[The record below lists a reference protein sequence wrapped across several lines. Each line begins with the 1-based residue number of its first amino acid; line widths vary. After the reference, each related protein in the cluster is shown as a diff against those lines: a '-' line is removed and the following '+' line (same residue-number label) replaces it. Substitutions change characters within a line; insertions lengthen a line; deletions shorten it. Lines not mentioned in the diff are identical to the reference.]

1 MPRQKRSERGY
12 IADMERYMLIFL
24 VLAFLVIAFVLG
36 IRDKY
41 IARKYL
47 AGKLIRNYG
56 NPPAREY
63 KADDLD
69 HVDGYFKN
77 HPEDFQIDDIT
88 WNDLGMDGVYKRLN
102 YCLSAAG
109 EEYLYYLLRSPR
121 QADEFKNFEDQVE
134 FFQKNDEERRRIQ
147 TIFWEIG
154 NNSRYSIYDYINYLE
169 NISGAGNTV
178 HFVMIALMLAAI
190 GFCFVNFVVGF
201 IALAVLIVVQILS
214 YFRIKSEIDPYLV
227 TYSYIMRVIKS
238 IDAFSGIKDRVFEED
253 INELKGISREFA
265 SFKAGSSILLSSGG
279 ARSGSGDPLDIFK
292 DYWRMVTHTDLIKFN
307 QMYKQLME
315 KRDKLDRI
323 LEITGRIE
331 TGISVACFRASFEG
345 GYVIPEF
352 TGDSYVG
359 KDLYHP
365 LIDGAV
371 SNTIEAESGVLLTG
385 SNASGKSTFLK
396 TCAINTILAQSIHTV
411 LGTEYRAPFYRI
423 YSSMALKDDIS
434 MGESY
439 YIVEIKSIKRI
450 IDKAKTSGN
459 RVLCFVD
466 EVLRGTNTVERIAAS
481 TQILKSLMASGV
493 QCFAA
498 THDIE
503 LTSLLKETYE
513 MYHFEGDVTDN
524 DVKFDYKLKDGPATT
539 RNAIML
545 LKVLGYDENIVENAQ
560 KMADGFLESGS
571 WEQSTC

>member
-1 MPRQKRSERGY
+1 MEGY
-12 IADMERYMLIFL
+12 MIIFL
-24 VLAFLVIAFVLG
+24 VVCFIVIAFVLG
-36 IRDKY
+36 LRDKY
-41 IARKYL
+41 NARKYL
-47 AGKLIRNYG
+47 LSKLIKNYG

-69 HVDGYFKN
+69 HVAGFFKN
-77 HPEDFQIDDIT
+77 HPEDAQIDDIT

-121 QADEFKNFEDQVE
+121 QADDFKSFEDQVTFLQE
-134 FFQKNDEERRRIQ
+134 NDEDRRKIQ

-154 NNSRYSIYDYINYLE
+154 NNSRYSIYDYIDYLE
-169 NISGAGNTV
+169 NISGAGNTR
-178 HFVMIALMLAAI
+178 HFVMIALILAAI
-190 GFCFVNFVVGF
+190 GFCFVNFALGF
-201 IALAVLIVVQILS
+201 IALAILMLVQIVS
-214 YFRIKSEIDPYLV
+214 YFRIKSDITPYLV
-227 TYSYIMRVIKS
+227 TYGYVMRVIKS
-238 IDAFSGIKDRVFEED
+238 IDKFSGIRAEVFSED
-253 INELKGISREFA
+253 IRELNAISKEFS
-265 SFKAGSSILLSSGG
+265 SFRAGSSILLTSAQTNSSGNPV
-279 ARSGSGDPLDIFK
+279 DLLLDYI
-292 DYWRMVTHTDLIKFN
+292 RMVTHIDLIKFN
-307 QMYKQLME
+307 QMYKQLMA
-315 KRDKLDRI
+315 KRDRLDKI

-331 TGISVACFRASFEG
+331 TEVSVACFRASFEN
-345 GYVIPEF
+345 GYSIPEF
-352 TGDSYVG
+352 TGDSYVA
-359 KDLYHP
+359 KDLIHP

-371 SNTIEAESGVLLTG
+371 ANTIEAKAGVLLTG

-411 LGTEYRAPFYRI
+411 LGTRYAAPFYRI

-450 IDKAKTSGN
+450 VDKSKTSGN
-459 RVLCFVD
+459 KVLCFVD

-481 TQILKSLMASGV
+481 TQILKSLAENGV

-503 LTSLLKETYE
+503 LTALLKDIYE
-513 MYHFEGDVTDN
+513 IYHFEGDVTDN
-524 DVKFDYKLKDGPATT
+524 DVKFDYKLKEGPATT

-560 KMADGFLESGS
+560 KMADGFLKSGS
-571 WEQSTC
+571 WEQSTY